1 MNYSTFFSSQVFGT
15 ESRWSYSVGFGFV
28 VALLQVLTLPFC
40 PRSPRYLLLKLNKEP
55 ETVEGIAV
63 FEIQSHLVTL
73 PSIQYQCF
81 RVLELIGPQPLGHS
95 LSSVALVLVH
105 PCICVLYTPGWR
117 DRGTIRVKCHSFL
130 LYKHCQEYKNLVF
143 GGVNPEIEFS
153 SS

>member
-73 PSIQYQCF
+73 PCIQYQCF
-81 RVLELIGPQPLGHS
+81 RVLELIGPQPLGHI
-95 LSSVALVLVH
+95 LSSVALVN
-105 PCICVLYTPGWR
+105 YEK
-117 DRGTIRVKCHSFL
+117 GTV
-130 LYKHCQEYKNLVF
+130 
-143 GGVNPEIEFS
+143 
-153 SS
+153 

>member
-40 PRSPRYLLLKLNKEP
+40 PRSPRYLLLKHNKEP

-95 LSSVALVLVH
+95 LSSVALVN
-105 PCICVLYTPGWR
+105 YEK
-117 DRGTIRVKCHSFL
+117 GTV
-130 LYKHCQEYKNLVF
+130 
-143 GGVNPEIEFS
+143 
-153 SS
+153 